1 MKETACLVSL
11 GCPKNL
17 VDSEVML
24 GLLSKEGHP
33 LTTDPSKAE
42 ILIVNTCS
50 FIEEATKEA
59 VETILQLSRL
69 KKEGRCR
76 LLIVSGCLPQRYG
89 KVLEKE
95 LSEVDLFVGTGAFQN
110 LPKLL
115 SQKQKRRSFV
125 PKSTFL
131 YNERTPRILST
142 PPFIAY
148 LKIAEGCSNTCTF
161 CTVPKI
167 RGPYRSR
174 KIRSVLEEAKRLADQ
189 GVQELILIAQDT
201 TGYGRD
207 LRDGT
212 DLEKLLRYLVKVEG
226 LRWIRILY
234 SYPRADRFTDGLL
247 ELIAQE
253 EKICSYLDLPLQHV
267 DDEILKRMGR
277 RSTGAE
283 IRTLLRKI
291 RAFLP
296 EVSLRS
302 SLIVGFPGEKE
313 SQFKALLDF
322 VEEVQFDHLGAFKY
336 SCEKGTPAS
345 RLPHPIPEGVKEERL
360 RALMEI
366 QKKISLKKYKKMV
379 GQRRVV
385 LVEGPQ
391 RERSIL
397 RGRLQTQA
405 PEIDG
410 SVFLTGEYPVIP
422 ALQGGVKGYN
432 IKEAPYRKA
441 PPIRA
446 ESFHGK
452 ARPGDWV
459 EARITQALPYDLVA
473 QVEKILP

>member
-1 MKETACLVSL
+1 MKEMACLVSL

-17 VDSEVML
+17 VDSEVIL
-24 GLLSKEGHP
+24 GLLSKEGYP

-95 LSEVDLFVGTGAFQN
+95 LSEVDLFVGTGAFQH
-110 LPKLL
+110 LPKLV

-148 LKIAEGCSNTCTF
+148 LKIAEGCSNACTF

-174 KIRSVLEEAKRLADQ
+174 NIRSVLEEAKRLADR

-207 LRDGT
+207 RRDGT
-212 DLEKLLRYLVKVEG
+212 NLEKLLKYLVKVEG

-247 ELIAQE
+247 ELIARE

-267 DDEILKRMGR
+267 DNEILKRMGR

-283 IRTLLRKI
+283 IRSLLTKI
-291 RAFLP
+291 RAFVP
-296 EVSLRS
+296 EISLRS

-336 SCEKGTPAS
+336 SREEGTPAS

-360 RALMEI
+360 RALLQI

-379 GQRRVV
+379 GQRKVV

-391 RERSIL
+391 RQRGIL
-397 RGRLQTQA
+397 KGRLQTQA

-410 SVFLTGEYPVIP
+410 SVIL
-422 ALQGGVKGYN
+422 N
-432 IKEAPYRKA
+432 
-441 PPIRA
+441 
-446 ESFHGK
+446 GK
-452 ARPGDWV
+452 ARPGHWV
-459 EARITQALPYDLVA
+459 EVRITQSLPYDLVA
-473 QVEKILP
+473 QVEKVLP

>member
-1 MKETACLVSL
+1 MSRGIPPPRVGKMRSIGYNGSGMKETACLVSL

-17 VDSEVML
+17 VDSEVIL

-33 LTTDPSKAE
+33 LTTDPLKAE

-115 SQKQKRRSFV
+115 SQKQKRKSFV
-125 PKSTFL
+125 PKPTFL
-131 YNERTPRILST
+131 YNARTPRILST
-142 PPFIAY
+142 SPFIAY

-174 KIRSVLEEAKRLADQ
+174 KIRSVLEEAKSLADQ

-212 DLEKLLRYLVKVEG
+212 DLEKLLKYLVKVEG

-234 SYPRADRFTDGLL
+234 SYPRTDHFTDGLL

-253 EKICSYLDLPLQHV
+253 EKICPCLDLPLQHI
-267 DDEILKRMGR
+267 DDGILKRMGR
-277 RSTGAE
+277 RSKGAE
-283 IRTLLRKI
+283 IRGLLKRI
-291 RAFLP
+291 RTFLP

-336 SCEKGTPAS
+336 SAEEGTPAS
-345 RLPHPIPEGVKEERL
+345 RLPHPIPASVREERL
-360 RALMEI
+360 RTLMGI

-379 GQRRVV
+379 GQKRVV

-391 RERSIL
+391 RDRGVL
-397 RGRLQTQA
+397 KGRLQTQA

-410 SVFLTGEYPVIP
+410 SVFLD
-422 ALQGGVKGYN
+422 
-432 IKEAPYRKA
+432 
-441 PPIRA
+441 
-446 ESFHGK
+446 GK
-452 ARPGDWV
+452 ARPGNWV
-459 EARITQALPYDLVA
+459 EARVTQALPYDLVA
-473 QVEKILP
+473 QVEKVLP

>member
-1 MKETACLVSL
+1 MKETVCLVSL

-17 VDSEVML
+17 VDSEVIL

-33 LTTDPSKAE
+33 LTTDPLKAE
-42 ILIVNTCS
+42 ILVVNTCS

-89 KVLEKE
+89 KVLEEE
-95 LSEVDLFVGTGAFQN
+95 LSDVDLFVGTGAFQN

-115 SQKQKRRSFV
+115 SQKQKRKSFI

-131 YNERTPRILST
+131 YNEKTPRILST
-142 PPFIAY
+142 PSFIAY
-148 LKIAEGCSNTCTF
+148 LKIAEGCSNACTF

-174 KIRSVLEEAKRLADQ
+174 KLQSVLEEAKKLADQ
-189 GVQELILIAQDT
+189 GVQELILIGQDT

-212 DLEKLLRYLVKVEG
+212 DLKKLLKYLVKVEG

-234 SYPRADRFTDGLL
+234 SYPRTEHFTDGLL

-253 EKICSYLDLPLQHV
+253 EKICPYLDLPLQHI

-277 RSTGAE
+277 RIRGGE
-283 IRTLLRKI
+283 IRSLLKKI
-291 RAFLP
+291 RTFLP

-302 SLIVGFPGEKE
+302 SLIAGFPGEKE

-322 VEEVQFDHLGAFKY
+322 VEEVQFDHLGVFKY
-336 SCEKGTPAS
+336 SPEQGTPAS
-345 RLPHPIPEGVKEERL
+345 RLPHPVPESVKEERL
-360 RALMEI
+360 RVLMEV

-379 GQRRVV
+379 GRKKVI

-391 RERSIL
+391 RERRIL
-397 RGRLQTQA
+397 RGRLQIQA

-410 SVFLTGEYPVIP
+410 SVFL
-422 ALQGGVKGYN
+422 
-432 IKEAPYRKA
+432 
-441 PPIRA
+441 
-446 ESFHGK
+446 HGK
-452 ARPGDWV
+452 ARPGDWI
-459 EARITQALPYDLVA
+459 EAQITQALPYDLVA
-473 QVEKILP
+473 RIERILN